1 MILDH
6 RVRGV
11 RAVRGEARVGHDAGA
26 KFPTSL
32 ATRADCLK
40 ERSLSLHD
48 GCKATLGQRRIY
60 PISRTPKH
68 EIAVVSAI

>member
-1 MILDH
+1 M
-6 RVRGV
+6 GV
-11 RAVRGEARVGHDAGA
+11 SDPPLADRPKARSV
-26 KFPTSL
+26 SV
-32 ATRADCLK
+32 
-40 ERSLSLHD
+40 HD